1 MSKSINSAEFARALA
16 KGQDGQAL
24 LDTFTYAKRAS
35 AKFIAIKETPGSAE
49 GLPKFDRSGNVL
61 RKGWRQLC
69 LKDAPDARLALERPS
84 AGAPRL

>member
-1 MSKSINSAEFARALA
+1 MSKSINSAEFARVLA
-16 KGQDGQAL
+16 KRQDGQAL

-49 GLPKFDRSGNVL
+49 GLPKFDSSGNVL

-69 LKDAPDARLALERPS
+69 TKDAP
-84 AGAPRL
+84 GAPLSRGAETLVSR